1 MSFSNLEHFEGENGE
16 KDYSK
21 TEIYMLFLHSSLV
34 IYEEVTESLE
44 KNDLICLML
53 CVGYDKRSYK
63 EKNSVFGSRFFG
75 NRVLLNNNK
84 KCHHSTAKSNR
95 SFSISLLKL

>member
-1 MSFSNLEHFEGENGE
+1 MSSNLEYFEGENGE

-21 TEIYMLFLHSSLV
+21 TEIYVLFLHSSLV
-34 IYEEVTESLE
+34 IYERVTKSLE

-63 EKNSVFGSRFFG
+63 EKNSVFGSQFFG
-75 NRVLLNNNK
+75 NRVLLNNNNK

>member
-1 MSFSNLEHFEGENGE
+1 MSFSNLEYFEDEKRE

-21 TEIYMLFLHSSLV
+21 TEIYVLFLHSSLV
-34 IYEEVTESLE
+34 IYEEVTKSPE

-63 EKNSVFGSRFFG
+63 EKKKTHFLEIRFLEIGCFW
-75 NRVLLNNNK
+75 K
-84 KCHHSTAKSNR
+84 KKTNVTTVQPSQIGLSQ
-95 SFSISLLKL
+95 FLY